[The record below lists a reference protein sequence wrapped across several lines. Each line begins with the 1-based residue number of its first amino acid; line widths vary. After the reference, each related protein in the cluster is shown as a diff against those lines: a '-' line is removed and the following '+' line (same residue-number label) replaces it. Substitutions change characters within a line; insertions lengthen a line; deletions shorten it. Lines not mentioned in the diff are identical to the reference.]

1 MVSIIHLHHPRSQ
14 QHPSST
20 QLLEDTSKK
29 RRGIPKLTHLQTERE
44 GKLRHTTLQAYSQL
58 GAHPHCTRPV
68 LMGGEKSKIGCV
80 GASEPKTEEK
90 NTKKTNQPTDR
101 PSAHGVGVPCGWGA
115 QTPWVCTSHLQ
126 ILDPYG
132 AALIL
137 PGASW
142 KANVGAP
149 RAHNRGQF
157 SEGQSGIKDGAQGI
171 TRSSWQIVRAVG
183 EGTKPQPCAFDGFY
197 GVINGGFTWGGF
209 AKITPEAHMQ
219 ATSIPRHQPAH
230 PKAQPSA
237 HAGSQHT
244 AQAL

>member
-115 QTPWVCTSHLQ
+115 RTDPMGLHLTPADFGSLWCCSHPPWGFLE
-126 ILDPYG
+126 
-132 AALIL
+132 
-137 PGASW
+137 S
-142 KANVGAP
+142 K
-149 RAHNRGQF
+149 RGSTPCSQP
-157 SEGQSGIKDGAQGI
+157 
-171 TRSSWQIVRAVG
+171 WAVQR
-183 EGTKPQPCAFDGFY
+183 GTEWD
-197 GVINGGFTWGGF
+197 
-209 AKITPEAHMQ
+209 
-219 ATSIPRHQPAH
+219 
-230 PKAQPSA
+230 
-237 HAGSQHT
+237 
-244 AQAL
+244 